1 MRMITTNSKTPTRPP
16 KFQANRKDEDKSK
29 LVCSNR
35 GGSGGRASM
44 ANGDRATYAGD
55 QPVGSIIPLSAVNG
69 EVRPRGGDDEP
80 KTVASASVV
89 KSWSEGTKPAP
100 LGGYRMAAAETPP
113 GGQEDGAREILDKL
127 TGCILELWRYRP
139 DSKQCKCPIC
149 ECLILNLVMQSS
161 MLIQPGKEVGKI
173 VRDIQLYNNT
183 NLGGVLWPING
194 TTIYKAAG
202 LPLLMRRGLW
212 ENLNI
217 TMLEYLCNSMHKIG
231 LLLGVV
237 YEVFELQ
244 FFPNGGIGIAV
255 WFDLCIY
262 GLVVFLLW
270 DVIWQ
275 RWMVVFRRLL

>member
-1 MRMITTNSKTPTRPP
+1 MKMEMGGPENGGKGKNVGGGYCSRDFPPEDDCCAICFDDFNLPSKTSCGHW
-16 KFQANRKDEDKSK
+16 F
-29 LVCSNR
+29 CS
-35 GGSGGRASM
+35 
-44 ANGDRATYAGD
+44 
-55 QPVGSIIPLSAVNG
+55 
-69 EVRPRGGDDEP
+69 
-80 KTVASASVV
+80 
-89 KSWSEGTKPAP
+89 
-100 LGGYRMAAAETPP
+100 
-113 GGQEDGAREILDKL
+113 
-127 TGCILELWRYRP
+127 GCILELWRYRP

-149 ECLILNLVMQSS
+149 GCLILNLVMQSS
-161 MLIQPGKEVGKI
+161 MLIQPGEEVGKI

-183 NLGGVLWPING
+183 NLGGFSGLLM
-194 TTIYKAAG
+194 KAAG
-202 LPLLMRRGLW
+202 LPLLIRRGLW

>member
-1 MRMITTNSKTPTRPP
+1 MKMEMGGPENGGKGKNVGGGYCSRDFPPEDDCCAICFDDFNLPSKTSCGHW
-16 KFQANRKDEDKSK
+16 F
-29 LVCSNR
+29 CS
-35 GGSGGRASM
+35 
-44 ANGDRATYAGD
+44 
-55 QPVGSIIPLSAVNG
+55 
-69 EVRPRGGDDEP
+69 
-80 KTVASASVV
+80 
-89 KSWSEGTKPAP
+89 
-100 LGGYRMAAAETPP
+100 
-113 GGQEDGAREILDKL
+113 
-127 TGCILELWRYRP
+127 GCILELWRYRP

-149 ECLILNLVMQSS
+149 GCLILNLVMQSS
-161 MLIQPGKEVGKI
+161 MLIQPGEEVGKI

-183 NLGGVLWPING
+183 NLGGFSGLLMVL
-194 TTIYKAAG
+194 TIY
-202 LPLLMRRGLW
+202 
-212 ENLNI
+212 
-217 TMLEYLCNSMHKIG
+217 

>member
-1 MRMITTNSKTPTRPP
+1 MKMEMGGPENVEKGKNVGGGYCSRDFPPEDDCCAICFDDFNFPSKTSCGHW
-16 KFQANRKDEDKSK
+16 F
-29 LVCSNR
+29 CS
-35 GGSGGRASM
+35 
-44 ANGDRATYAGD
+44 
-55 QPVGSIIPLSAVNG
+55 
-69 EVRPRGGDDEP
+69 
-80 KTVASASVV
+80 
-89 KSWSEGTKPAP
+89 
-100 LGGYRMAAAETPP
+100 
-113 GGQEDGAREILDKL
+113 
-127 TGCILELWRYRP
+127 GCILELWRYRP

-149 ECLILNLVMQSS
+149 GCLILNLVMQSS
-161 MLIQPGKEVGKI
+161 MLIQPGEEVGKI

-183 NLGGVLWPING
+183 NLGGFSGLLM
-194 TTIYKAAG
+194 KAAG
-202 LPLLMRRGLW
+202 LPLLIRRGLW

-262 GLVVFLLW
+262 GLVVFILW
-270 DVIWQ
+270 DFIWQ

>member
-1 MRMITTNSKTPTRPP
+1 MKMMCGSENGGRGKNAGGGGYSSRDFPPEDDCCPICFDDFNFPSKTSCGHW
-16 KFQANRKDEDKSK
+16 F
-29 LVCSNR
+29 CS
-35 GGSGGRASM
+35 
-44 ANGDRATYAGD
+44 
-55 QPVGSIIPLSAVNG
+55 
-69 EVRPRGGDDEP
+69 
-80 KTVASASVV
+80 
-89 KSWSEGTKPAP
+89 
-100 LGGYRMAAAETPP
+100 
-113 GGQEDGAREILDKL
+113 
-127 TGCILELWRYRP
+127 GCILELWRYRP

-149 ECLILNLVMQSS
+149 GCLILNLVMQSS
-161 MLIQPGKEVGKI
+161 ILIQPGEEAGNI
-173 VRDIQLYNNT
+173 LRDIQLYNNT
-183 NLGGVLWPING
+183 NLGGFSGLLM
-194 TTIYKAAG
+194 KAAG
-202 LPLLMRRGLW
+202 LPLLIRRGLW
-212 ENLNI
+212 ENMNI